1 MIGLL
6 RDWTLFPMYTMM
18 LLPVLTMIAIYPALA
33 KEVRSM
39 SQMTMTSPV
48 FVHTKAIPGK
58 FSCDGD
64 DLNPPLAIEGVPK
77 EAKSLALV
85 MDDPDAP
92 AGVWVHWVLWNIDPT
107 TTRIGEG
114 SVPPGA
120 EQGVN
125 SWGRRD
131 YGGPCPPSGTHRYF
145 FRLFALKERLDL
157 PASATR
163 KDLDRAMQGKIVA
176 RCELFGLYSRK

>member
-1 MIGLL
+1 MSGKARMSLVLLILPMI
-6 RDWTLFPMYTMM
+6 T
-18 LLPVLTMIAIYPALA
+18 VAYPLYA

-39 SQMTMTSPV
+39 VQMKMTSPA
-48 FVHTKAIPGK
+48 FVDGKPIPSI

-64 DLNPPLAIEGVPK
+64 DINPPLTIEGIPP

-92 AGVWVHWVLWNIDPT
+92 RGLWVHWVLWNIDPST
-107 TTRIGEG
+107 ALIAKG

-125 SWGRRD
+125 SWERKK
-131 YGGPCPPSGTHRYF
+131 YGGPCPPSGTHRYY
-145 FRLFALKERLDL
+145 FRLFALKDWLKI
-157 PASATR
+157 PASSTR
-163 KDLDRAMQGKIVA
+163 KDLDRAMQGKILA
-176 RCELFGLYSRK
+176 RCELFGTYSRK